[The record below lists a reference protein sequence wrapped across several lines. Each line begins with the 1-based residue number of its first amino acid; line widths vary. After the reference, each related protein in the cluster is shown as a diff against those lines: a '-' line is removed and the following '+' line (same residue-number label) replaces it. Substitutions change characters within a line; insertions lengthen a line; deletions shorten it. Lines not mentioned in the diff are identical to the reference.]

1 MASPSPVSQRQTV
14 TALLLTF
21 TTGLIDAVSVL
32 VPGHVFVANMTGDG
46 IFLARLGLPDENRLL

>member
-1 MASPSPVSQRQTV
+1 MSQRQTV

-46 IFLARLGLPDENRLL
+46 IFLARLGLPDENQLL